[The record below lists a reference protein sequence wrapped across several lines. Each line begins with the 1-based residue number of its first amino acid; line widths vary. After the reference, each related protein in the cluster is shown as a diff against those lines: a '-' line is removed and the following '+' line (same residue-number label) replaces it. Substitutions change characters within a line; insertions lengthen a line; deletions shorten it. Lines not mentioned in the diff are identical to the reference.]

1 MKKII
6 ILLSLLTITTLIVLY
21 ATTFNQNTTLELE
34 REVEYLGPNSDT
46 SSLSNEEIN
55 FEQNENI

>member
-1 MKKII
+1 M
-6 ILLSLLTITTLIVLY
+6 TITTLIVLY